1 FKNFIIMRTSKT
13 LLALAF
19 SGLFLVSCKQNQA
32 EVATENTT
40 ETEQIAENIQTA
52 SFSIEGMH
60 CEFGCAKMIEKKLTG
75 FEGVKSATVDFEA
88 KTATVEYNAVTQ
100 TPQVIAQF
108 VEGLADGKTY
118 TVSALKSSTD
128 QSSLYQQEPKK
139 AKKSKELKKDKK
151 QKQESKEATTIEPEA
166 KKGCGSKSCC
176 SKKV

>member
-1 FKNFIIMRTSKT
+1 MRTSKT
-13 LLALAF
+13 LLALVF
-19 SGLFLVSCKQNQA
+19 SGLLLTSCKQNQA

-118 TVSALKSSTD
+118 KVSEVKSSTD

-151 QKQESKEATTIEPEA
+151 QKESKEATIIETET
-166 KKGCGSKSCC
+166 KKGCCAGKTSC
-176 SKKV
+176 SKKA

>member
-1 FKNFIIMRTSKT
+1 MRTPKT
-13 LLALAF
+13 LLVLAF
-19 SGLFLVSCKQNQA
+19 SGLFLLSCKQNQS
-32 EVATENTT
+32 EVATENNA

-60 CEFGCAKMIEKKLTG
+60 CEFGCAKSIEKKLAKFDG
-75 FEGVKSATVDFEA
+75 IKSATVDFES

-118 TVSALKSSTD
+118 KVSDVKSSTD

-139 AKKSKELKKDKK
+139 AKKSKELKKNKK
-151 QKQESKEATTIEPEA
+151 QKESKEATTIEPDA
-166 KKGCGSKSCC
+166 KKGCGGKSCC
-176 SKKV
+176 SKKA